1 MKSTTRSVGIIVNNR
16 VMLQKAN
23 KYFLLLLLAS
33 ILWCVGYV
41 LPAMLIALVL
51 WDHSVYIAIAEHPVY
66 ITIVGIL
73 ALVFS
78 LTATCDIAAK
88 DYI

>member
-1 MKSTTRSVGIIVNNR
+1 MQSTTPSVGKIVNNH

-41 LPAMLIALVL
+41 MPAMLIGLVL
-51 WDHSVYIAIAEHPVY
+51 WDHSVYMSVAEHPVY
-66 ITIVGIL
+66 ITVVGIL

-78 LTATCDIAAK
+78 LIAVRDIAEK